1 MSNTKTEGERWPHRM
16 SSAEKEKK
24 MVSFCWPK
32 ENGKNFHFQ
41 RFVGAAV
48 SSRTSPWKKATVL
61 RVGLDVYGDFFGFV
75 WCFCP
80 ERFELL
86 LSRLRFAVFFY
97 VASTCTLKHKAPTK
111 KKQIPPA
118 HSIKTQFLLGTTA
131 SNNDISFDN
140 FAMARVF
147 SHEVPGTEV
156 ALFLVGHL

>member
-1 MSNTKTEGERWPHRM
+1 MK
-16 SSAEKEKK
+16 
-24 MVSFCWPK
+24 
-32 ENGKNFHFQ
+32 
-41 RFVGAAV
+41 RFVGAAK
-48 SSRTSPWKKATVL
+48 SSIVTWKKTTVL

-86 LSRLRFAVFFY
+86 LFSHLRFAVFFY

-111 KKQIPPA
+111 KKKQIPPA
-118 HSIKTQFLLGTTA
+118 HSIKNQFLLGTTA

-156 ALFLVGHL
+156 ALFLDEKSKTKQKRQERQFPGELRMVSS